1 MIMDCNEIFLNEVTH
16 VELVAASACTIPVPS
31 NAKAVTELSGCTIGT
46 PSLVVDSNDNDSYTG
61 LLDSAPTLK
70 SSQKDQTI
78 GRLRQHDLTLQ
89 VRYNN
94 KVKKAVDALQGTDF
108 YVILRTA
115 GGTRYLLYSLQ
126 NTSKVTVED
135 QFGSAVPKQTVKVS
149 LQSLSNMIQLT

>member
-135 QFGSAVPKQTVKVS
+135 QFGSADPKQTVKVS

>member
-1 MIMDCNEIFLNEVTH
+1 MDCNEIFLNEVTH

-46 PSLVVDSNDNDSYTG
+46 PTMVVDSNDNDSYTG
-61 LLDSAPTLK
+61 VLDSAPTLK
-70 SSQKDQTI
+70 SSQKDQVG
-78 GRLRQHDLTLQ
+78 GRLRQHDLTLT
-89 VRYNN
+89 VRYNYN
-94 KVKKAVDALQGTDF
+94 KVRKAVDALQGVYF

-115 GGTRYLLYSLQ
+115 DGTRYLLYSLQ

-135 QFGSAVPKQTVKVS
+135 QFGSAEPKQTVKVS